1 MAKAK
6 TGHNPLKPLLDR
18 IPAPLRNK
26 YFLVL
31 GIFLFWI
38 IFISKA
44 DIMTQFKLNQAR
56 QNLEFDKQYYREK
69 IEEAKRQKLIQ
80 EEDIEK
86 FAREKYYFKKDGED
100 VYIME
105 EPAEQ

>member
-6 TGHNPLKPLLDR
+6 TGHNPLKPLLDK
-18 IPAPLRNK
+18 IPPPLRNK

-31 GIFLFWI
+31 AVFLFWM

-44 DIMTQFKLNQAR
+44 DIMTQYKLNQSI
-56 QNLEFDKQYYREK
+56 QNLEFDKQYYIEK
-69 IEEAKRQKLIQ
+69 IDEAKEQKRVQ

-100 VYIME
+100 VFIME
-105 EPAEQ
+105 DPKE